1 MGSDI
6 PMVIGEI
13 GFKCNFAY
21 MNETNNIV
29 EKRRV
34 DREFP
39 KWGLPL
45 IDSLNGNIIEGF
57 PDYK

>member
-6 PMVIGEI
+6 PMEQNEI

-21 MNETNNIV
+21 MNQETGIV

-45 IDSLNGNIIEGF
+45 IDSLNGNIIENY
-57 PDYK
+57 PAYK